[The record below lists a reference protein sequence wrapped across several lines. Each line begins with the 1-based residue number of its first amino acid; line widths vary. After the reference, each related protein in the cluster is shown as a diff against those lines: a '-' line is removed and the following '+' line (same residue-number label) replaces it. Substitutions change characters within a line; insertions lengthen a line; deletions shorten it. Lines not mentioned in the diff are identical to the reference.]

1 MQKRCN
7 LQTVQWAMVDGIC
20 KEIAKLTELSQ
31 AVSGKADKQ
40 LADTIEGRLR
50 PLKAKRD
57 ELLAEIEQDRQ
68 RLARML
74 ISTLLCA
81 DFTATIFDRFG
92 DECKRVTHNST
103 QKNAYVELGKDAI
116 NETYQATK
124 LVTDKV
130 MDKWNDVV
138 TAIDSVQDD
147 TVSHTF
153 LKLSEQFQARMLQLV
168 EEFEKEIKNS
178 YTAYF

>member
-31 AVSGKADKQ
+31 AVGGKADKQ
-40 LADTIEGRLR
+40 LANTIEGRLR

-57 ELLAEIEQDRQ
+57 ELLEEIEQDRQ

-92 DECKRVTHNST
+92 DECKRVTRNST

-147 TVSHTF
+147 NVSRTF
-153 LKLSEQFQARMLQLV
+153 LKLSEQFQSRMLQLV